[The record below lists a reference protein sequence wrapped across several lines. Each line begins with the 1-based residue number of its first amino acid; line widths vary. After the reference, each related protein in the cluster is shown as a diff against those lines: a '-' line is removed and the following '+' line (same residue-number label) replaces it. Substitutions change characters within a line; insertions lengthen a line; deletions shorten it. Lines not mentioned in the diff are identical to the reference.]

1 MFRVLVS
8 NGLEELDG
16 TFDDNFPIGF
26 EVQDGVS
33 GKGATRPSIT
43 SVGLRVIDTEN
54 SSLDATAGMVDEV
67 SSADFE

>member
-1 MFRVLVS
+1 MS

-16 TFDDNFPIGF
+16 TFDSDFTIGV

-33 GKGATRPSIT
+33 GECSARL
-43 SVGLRVIDTEN
+43 SVTGVRLWVIDTEN

-67 SSADFE
+67 SFADFE